1 MGRYSAIALPR
12 FAPFQDG
19 WRAFLRSSAFH
30 VPPGCLVLLTMNGIT
45 QASGFCRLGF
55 LAVLLLSAISLKANP
70 VVVGEG
76 PPRLEV
82 VIPVVLAVLAEA
94 VCIRLLLR
102 RWRKPGLFLLW
113 LMGMHLFTY
122 PLFLGVLWLSYGL
135 QPVLA
140 VAMGE
145 GLIVLIEGG
154 LIYLVCRF
162 LSSAKSGL
170 PVLPFSKSLFASL
183 MGNICSAVVFPL
195 VMILLVLIASLF
207 GNVD

>member
-1 MGRYSAIALPR
+1 
-12 FAPFQDG
+12 
-19 WRAFLRSSAFH
+19 
-30 VPPGCLVLLTMNGIT
+30 MNGIT
-45 QASGFCRLGF
+45 QASSFRRLGF
-55 LAVLLLSAISLKANP
+55 LAVPLLSAFSLKANP

-82 VIPVVLAVLAEA
+82 VVPVVLAVLAEA
-94 VCIRLLLR
+94 ICIRLLLR

-113 LMGMHLFTY
+113 LMGMHLLTY

-135 QPVLA
+135 QPILA

-154 LIYLVCRF
+154 LIYLICRF

-170 PVLPFSKSLFASL
+170 PAPSFSKSLFASL
-183 MGNICSAVVFPL
+183 MGNICSAAALPL
-195 VMILLVLIASLF
+195 LMILYGWMASSLEASM
-207 GNVD
+207 VR